1 MGGDEFIPWPCGE
14 LVLNI
19 QESLQ
24 TWRMKT
30 INMVDGA
37 NMFDEEGYLL
47 NLSAWS
53 EALAETLAEQEGL
66 LLTPAHWELVH
77 LIRRFYAEFD
87 LSPAMRPLCKYVA
100 LHLGPDKG
108 RSIYLLQLFPG
119 SPAKRL
125 AKIAGLPKPE
135 NCL

>member
-1 MGGDEFIPWPCGE
+1 M
-14 LVLNI
+14 N
-19 QESLQ
+19 QLQ
-24 TWRMKT
+24 L
-30 INMVDGA
+30 D
-37 NMFDEEGYLL
+37 DEGYLL
-47 NLSAWS
+47 DLASWS
-53 EALAETLAEQEGL
+53 DLVAQQLALQEGIE
-66 LLTPAHWELVH
+66 LTAAHWELVL
-77 LIRRFYAEFD
+77 LIRQFYKEFD

-100 LHLGPDKG
+100 THLGADKG